1 MATDPLGDL
10 APMKA
15 VSGTLPD
22 DDGGW
27 AYEVKWDGMRVL
39 TGVDGTLTGR
49 RGGAGGAAIRAV
61 SGNGLDVGV
70 RFPELDGLADHLAG
84 HRAVLD
90 GEVVAFDDEG
100 RTDFGRLQPRMHASS
115 AAKVAALRGE
125 VAVTYVIFD
134 LLRLDGVDT
143 FALPYLDRRE
153 LLTDLVETAGDWSVP
168 AHQLGDGEALFA
180 AATAHGLEGIMA
192 KRVDSTYLP
201 GKRSSAWRKVKVR
214 RRQEVVV
221 GGWSTGTGT
230 RSTTLGALL
239 VGVRDPGDEGGPL
252 RFAGGVGTGFTDA
265 TLRDLLARL
274 GPLATDECPFD
285 PRPPTAVSRTAHWV
299 RPELVA
305 EVEFAHWTGDGRL
318 RHPAYQGLRIDKDPS
333 QVVREP
339 GP

>member
-1 MATDPLGDL
+1 MASDVLGDL

-15 VSGTLPD
+15 VSGDLPA
-22 DDGGW
+22 DDGTW

-39 TGVDGTLTGR
+39 VGVDGTAAAGAPGAV
-49 RGGAGGAAIRAV
+49 RGV

-70 RFPELDGLADHLAG
+70 RFPELDGLAGHLAG

-90 GEVVAFDDEG
+90 GEVVAFDAEG
-100 RTDFGRLQPRMHASS
+100 RTDFGRLQPRMHAST
-115 AAKVAALRGE
+115 AAKVAALRSE

-143 FALPYLDRRE
+143 FGLPYLDRRE
-153 LLTDLVETAGDWSVP
+153 LLVDLVETEGDWSVP
-168 AHQLGDGEALFA
+168 AHQLGDGQALFDA
-180 AATAHGLEGIMA
+180 AAAHGLEGVMA
-192 KRVDSTYLP
+192 KKVDSTYQP

-214 RRQEVVV
+214 RRQEVVI
-221 GGWSTGTGT
+221 GGWSTGTGN
-230 RSTTLGALL
+230 RSKTMGALL

-265 TLRDLLARL
+265 TLRDLMARL
-274 GPLATDECPFD
+274 GPLATDDCPFD
-285 PRPPTAVSRTAHWV
+285 PRPPTAITRTAHWV

-318 RHPAYQGLRIDKDPS
+318 RHPAHLGLRIDKDPAT
-333 QVVREP
+333 VVREP